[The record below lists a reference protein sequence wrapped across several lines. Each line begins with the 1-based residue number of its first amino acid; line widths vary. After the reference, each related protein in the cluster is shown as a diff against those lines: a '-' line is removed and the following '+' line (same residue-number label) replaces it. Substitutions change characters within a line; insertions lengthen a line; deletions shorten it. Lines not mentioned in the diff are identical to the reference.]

1 MARWASLVDRK
12 RSERPVLVID
22 TGDFYVPRETAF
34 QETKDRYFFRAMKLL
49 RYDAVGIGEY
59 EIRIGLDKLVTIAKG
74 YEIPLVSSNILD
86 KAQKKPVAATSMV
99 KEVGGT
105 RGLFGRRG
113 GVRLGIFSVALPGYI
128 YGAGADAPKRY
139 YVVDPKLAALEATM
153 KLRAQ
158 GCDLIVAVSHMNWDR
173 SIELAREVPGIDI
186 VLNSHSSHAGT
197 HEERVGSTFVIDS
210 GPKEYSFTEADVT
223 FAGDS
228 IAVVSADICSTALKS
243 PGDARFLEL
252 ERNYSDEMKQ
262 LNVGTRPAT
271 VKPRK

>member
-1 MARWASLVDRK
+1 MARWASLVDKK

-22 TGDFYVPRETAF
+22 TGDFYAPRETAF
-34 QETKDRYFFRAMKLL
+34 QETKDRYFFRAMKML

-59 EIRIGLDKLVTIAKG
+59 ETRLGLDTLLTIARG

-86 KAQKKPVAATSMV
+86 KEQKKPVAPASMV
-99 KEVGGT
+99 KEVGGR

-113 GVRLGIFSVALPGYI
+113 GVRIGIFSVALPGYV
-128 YGAGADAPKRY
+128 YSAGPDAPKRY
-139 YVVDPKLAALEATM
+139 YVVEPKLAALEATL
-153 KLRAQ
+153 KLRAR

-173 SIELAREVPGIDI
+173 SVELAKEVPGIDI

-210 GPKEYSFTEADVT
+210 GPKEYSFTETDVT

-228 IAVVSADICSTALKS
+228 IAVTAADICSTALKS

-252 ERNYSDEMKQ
+252 EKEYSAEMKR
-262 LNVGTRPAT
+262 LNVGTQPAK